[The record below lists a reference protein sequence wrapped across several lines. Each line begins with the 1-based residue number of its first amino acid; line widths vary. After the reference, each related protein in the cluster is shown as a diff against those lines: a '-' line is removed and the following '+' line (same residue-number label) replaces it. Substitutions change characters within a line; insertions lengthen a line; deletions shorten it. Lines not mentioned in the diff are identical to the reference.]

1 MAGGTERV
9 AISATGTSVDEEM
22 DHHFG
27 RCVYFVI
34 AEGKNIYVV
43 ENPARDAAEGAGL
56 KAAQLMMDLGVTMV
70 ITGSLGPKATQ
81 ALDEAGIRHHVGA
94 SGKVCDVLQRY
105 REGRP
110 GPSAGIDQ
118 A

>member
-1 MAGGTERV
+1 M

-27 RCVYFVI
+27 RCGYFVI

-43 ENPARDAAEGAGL
+43 ENPLGTPRRAGL